1 VIRLTKW
8 FRAFMLDVTET
19 HVWQESF
26 RFWIGATHEE
36 GQDSCPAMA
45 LPSTQGKLHLGGSMM
60 LRGVVWDGRG
70 EAFEKREGDRVDKR
84 GGLSVSPFGC
94 LSYGPPV
101 TGRDPI

>member
-8 FRAFMLDVTET
+8 FRAFMLVVTET

-45 LPSTQGKLHLGGSMM
+45 LPSTQGKLHLGGSM
-60 LRGVVWDGRG
+60 RRAVR
-70 EAFEKREGDRVDKR
+70 
-84 GGLSVSPFGC
+84 LSFR
-94 LSYGPPV
+94 LSFIRS
-101 TGRDPI
+101 TGNRPGSHLTIPASQHLQIY